1 MKHAIVA
8 FFATA
13 SAAMAH
19 TGHPVVAEGA
29 QGHDLTHL
37 LIGAVLVTAATG
49 VWLIQRRR
57 AEG

>member
-19 TGHPVVAEGA
+19 PGHPVVASGAEGHA
-29 QGHDLTHL
+29 ASHV
-37 LIGAVLVTAATG
+37 LIGLALVVAAVG